1 MINVTGMDHIVLRVS
16 DVERS
21 LAFYMGKL
29 GLAPDRVDL
38 WRSGAIRFPSV
49 RVNDGTIID
58 LVHVD
63 DPAAAGKGNL
73 DHYCLVV
80 DAGRIEDVAAE
91 LKADGVAVE
100 EGPVKRSG
108 ARGDGMSIYLR
119 DPDGNKVELRTYA
132 HLLAAEHQRPVGAAT
147 A

>member
-1 MINVTGMDHIVLRVS
+1 MIRVTGMDHIVLRVS

-38 WRSGAIRFPSV
+38 WRRGEIRFPSV
-49 RVNDGTIID
+49 RLDEGTIID
-58 LVHVD
+58 LVHVN
-63 DPAAAGKGNL
+63 DPAAAGAGNL

-80 DAGRIEDVAAE
+80 DAARIDDVADE
-91 LKADGVAVE
+91 LRADGVEVV
-100 EGPVKRSG
+100 EGPVKRAG
-108 ARGDGMSIYLR
+108 AKGDGMSIYLR

-132 HLLAAEHQRPVGAAT
+132 QVPAPSTKQPVGAAT
-147 A
+147 T